1 MSVITALAWA
11 QRRKCNKFTDI
22 LWPSWIINKERCSR
36 DVFLFIIRAKS
47 LSLFVDKQITD
58 HSPCICI
65 LLISFAQNVLDRN
78 PSASTDKRHCLTWSV
93 STNLDHCWTKVVTI
107 DNSSP
112 LFATVRDC
120 SPLFVAIRDYSGF
133 IDTQASAVY
142 QASFVKPDYV
152 SEAQQKGT
160 GMITKVFTLP
170 KFGLGPFQVSNLKS
184 AGEMASDWLIKSQIS
199 YGNLEK

>member
-1 MSVITALAWA
+1 MFLNLISSFFHCYKDVNTSLVGYSCFLVFLMSVITALAWA

-47 LSLFVDKQITD
+47 LSLLVNKQITD
-58 HSPCICI
+58 HFPCICI

-120 SPLFVAIRDYSGF
+120 SPLFGFYRHTSFGSISGEF
-133 IDTQASAVY
+133 GQAWLCLRGA
-142 QASFVKPDYV
+142 
-152 SEAQQKGT
+152 
-160 GMITKVFTLP
+160 TKRYRYD
-170 KFGLGPFQVSNLKS
+170 N
-184 AGEMASDWLIKSQIS
+184 
-199 YGNLEK
+199 